1 MEIGHFSIE
10 TAGVNAEMERPKIQ
24 SHTTQPDSIDI
35 PALTNLEESERQEQ
49 NDRSIKHQEQ
59 QLSHDS
65 SAKTDELEQ
74 DSDSSSGHTPKV
86 EVDAEDRGEQPKT
99 DGKKHRRRSQSLS
112 QLKKSSYDAAG
123 YVHGPLKWSI
133 ALTASLG
140 AILEVIDTSIV
151 NVALTDMQA
160 TLGATVTEIGWV
172 VTGYAIANVVLIP
185 LSAWLGDFY
194 GKKTYFV
201 FSMIGFTAA
210 SVLCG
215 FSINLPMLVVA
226 RIIQGLCGGGLLA
239 KAQAILFETFPP
251 AEQGIAQS
259 VFGVGVIAGPA
270 IGPTLGGYLTDT
282 LGWRWI
288 FFINL
293 PVGIVAAL
301 MAIVFLKPDAKRRTQ
316 NQQKKVDWIG
326 IILLCIAVGSL
337 QGFLEEGEKD
347 DWFESGFITTLAI
360 VAVVGLILFIWRELS
375 TKAPAVDLRVLRHKS
390 LAAGSLYSGIL
401 GMGLYGA
408 LFAVPLFAQGVLRF
422 SATQTGWLL
431 APGALASAIV
441 MVLLGKLSGKVD
453 ARISIGLGAIGT
465 AAVMFDLAKITPQT
479 GTDDL
484 FWPLIWRGA
493 TSVLMFLP
501 LSLATLGSIPKEE
514 VSAGSGFY
522 NLTRQLGGSIGIA
535 ILTTVLAQRQAFHR
549 AILLSDLT
557 PYNSETN
564 QRIDALTGLFESR
577 GFNPV
582 TAHQQA
588 IASLSQLVN
597 TQAAVLSYADIF
609 RFVGVVFLCSLPLLL
624 FLGKGK
630 VGARAPAA
638 H

>member
-1 MEIGHFSIE
+1 MS
-10 TAGVNAEMERPKIQ
+10 
-24 SHTTQPDSIDI
+24 
-35 PALTNLEESERQEQ
+35 TNPY
-49 NDRSIKHQEQ
+49 
-59 QLSHDS
+59 
-65 SAKTDELEQ
+65 
-74 DSDSSSGHTPKV
+74 SSS
-86 EVDAEDRGEQPKT
+86 RS
-99 DGKKHRRRSQSLS
+99 RRSKRSQSS
-112 QLKKSSYDAAG
+112 KSLKQSSYDAAG
-123 YVHGPLKWSI
+123 YVQGPLKWAI

-185 LSAWLGDFY
+185 LSAWLGDLF

-201 FSMIGFTAA
+201 FSMIGFTVA

-215 FSINLPMLVVA
+215 LSINLPMLVVA
-226 RIIQGLCGGGLLA
+226 RILQGLCGGGLLA

-251 AEQGIAQS
+251 SEQGMAQS

-293 PVGIVAAL
+293 PVGILAVI
-301 MAIVFLKPDAKRRTQ
+301 MAIVFLRPDVKQRPQTQ
-316 NQQKKVDWIG
+316 ANVDWTG
-326 IILLCIAVGSL
+326 IALLCIAVGSL
-337 QGFLEEGEKD
+337 QAFLEEGEKD

-360 VAVVGLILFIWRELS
+360 AGAIGLILFVWRELS

-408 LFAVPLFAQGVLRF
+408 LFAVPLFAQGVLGF

-431 APGALASAIV
+431 APGALASAIM
-441 MVLLGKLSGKVD
+441 MVLLGKLSAKVD
-453 ARISIGLGAIGT
+453 ARILIGLGAVGT
-465 AAVMFDLAKITPQT
+465 TAVMFDLAKITPQT

-493 TSVLMFLP
+493 TTVLMFLP
-501 LSLATLGSIPKEE
+501 LSLATLGSIPKEDI
-514 VSAGSGFY
+514 SAGSGFY

-535 ILTTVLAQRQAFHR
+535 ILTTLLDQREAFHQ
-549 AILLSDLT
+549 AILLSKLT
-557 PYNSETN
+557 PYNPETS
-564 QRIDALTGLFESR
+564 QRLAALTALFQSR
-577 GFNPV
+577 GSDAA
-582 TAHQQA
+582 TAQQQA

-597 TQAAVLSYADIF
+597 TQAAILSYADIF

-624 FLGKGK
+624 FLGKG
-630 VGARAPAA
+630 GAGAKAPAA

>member
-1 MEIGHFSIE
+1 MS
-10 TAGVNAEMERPKIQ
+10 TRPY
-24 SHTTQPDSIDI
+24 
-35 PALTNLEESERQEQ
+35 
-49 NDRSIKHQEQ
+49 
-59 QLSHDS
+59 
-65 SAKTDELEQ
+65 
-74 DSDSSSGHTPKV
+74 SSS
-86 EVDAEDRGEQPKT
+86 RS
-99 DGKKHRRRSQSLS
+99 RRSRRSQFSKQS
-112 QLKKSSYDAAG
+112 TYDAAG
-123 YVHGPLKWSI
+123 YVQGPLKWAI

-185 LSAWLGDFY
+185 LSAWLGDFF

-215 FSINLPMLVVA
+215 LSINLPMLVVA
-226 RIIQGLCGGGLLA
+226 RILQGLCGGGLLA

-251 AEQGIAQS
+251 SEQGVAQS

-293 PVGIVAAL
+293 PVGILAVI
-301 MAIVFLKPDAKRRTQ
+301 MAIVFLRPDAKQRAQAQT
-316 NQQKKVDWIG
+316 KVDWAG
-326 IILLCIAVGSL
+326 IALLCIAVGSL
-337 QGFLEEGEKD
+337 QAFLEEGNKE
-347 DWFESGFITTLAI
+347 DWFDSSFITVLAI
-360 VAVVGLILFIWRELS
+360 AAVVGLVLFIWRELS
-375 TKAPAVDLRVLRHKS
+375 TRAPAVDLRVLRHKS

-408 LFAVPLFAQGVLRF
+408 LFAVPLFAQGVLGF

-431 APGALASAIV
+431 APGALASAI
-441 MVLLGKLSGKVD
+441 MMILLGKISTKVD
-453 ARISIGLGAIGT
+453 ARILIGLGAVGT
-465 AAVMFDLAKITPQT
+465 TLVMFDLAKITPQT

-484 FWPLIWRGA
+484 FMPLIWRGA
-493 TSVLMFLP
+493 TTVLMFLP
-501 LSLATLGSIPKEE
+501 LSLATLGGIPKED

-535 ILTTVLAQRQAFHR
+535 ILTTLLTQRESFHR
-549 AILLSDLT
+549 AILLSKLT
-557 PYNSETN
+557 PYDPETS
-564 QRIDALTGLFESR
+564 QRLAALTGLFQSR
-577 GFNPV
+577 GSDAA
-582 TAHQQA
+582 TAQQQA

-597 TQAAVLSYADIF
+597 TQAAILSYADIF

-624 FLGKGK
+624 FLGKG
-630 VGARAPAA
+630 GAGAKAPAA

>member
-1 MEIGHFSIE
+1 
-10 TAGVNAEMERPKIQ
+10 MERPQIQ
-24 SHTTQPDSIDI
+24 SHATEPDSMDI
-35 PALTNLEESERQEQ
+35 RAFTELEESEPQDQQ
-49 NDRSIKHQEQ
+49 NAQ
-59 QLSHDS
+59 QNAQQKR
-65 SAKTDELEQ
+65 AK
-74 DSDSSSGHTPKV
+74 P
-86 EVDAEDRGEQPKT
+86 
-99 DGKKHRRRSQSLS
+99 
-112 QLKKSSYDAAG
+112 LKKLKQSASDAAG
-123 YVHGPLKWSI
+123 YVEGPLKWAI

-160 TLGATVTEIGWV
+160 TLGATVTEIAWV
-172 VTGYAIANVVLIP
+172 VTGYAIANVVMIP
-185 LSAWLGDFY
+185 LSAWLGDFF

-215 FSINLPMLVVA
+215 LSINLPVLVVA
-226 RIIQGLCGGGLLA
+226 RILQGLCGGGLLA

-251 AEQGIAQS
+251 AEQGLAQS
-259 VFGVGVIAGPA
+259 VFGVGVISGPA

-293 PVGIVAAL
+293 PVGIVAVI
-301 MAIVFLKPDAKRRTQ
+301 MAIVFLRPDSKQHGRS
-316 NQQKKVDWIG
+316 QQKVDWTG
-326 IILLCIAVGSL
+326 IVLLCIAVGSL
-337 QGFLEEGEKD
+337 QAFLEEGEKEN
-347 DWFESGFITTLAI
+347 WFESGFIALLAF
-360 VAVVGLILFIWRELS
+360 VAVVGLFLFIWRELS

-408 LFAVPLFAQGVLRF
+408 LFAIPLFAQGVLRF
-422 SATQTGWLL
+422 SAMQTGFLL
-431 APGALASAIV
+431 APGALASAII
-441 MVLLGKLSGKVD
+441 MVLLGKISTKVD
-453 ARISIGLGAIGT
+453 ARILIALGAGGT
-465 AAVMFDLAKITPQT
+465 AAVMFELAKITPQT

-493 TSVLMFLP
+493 TTVLMFLP
-501 LSLATLGSIPKEE
+501 LSLATLGSIPKED

-535 ILTTVLAQRQAFHR
+535 ILTSLLARREAFHR
-549 AILLSDLT
+549 AILLAKLT
-557 PYNSETN
+557 PYDPETTE
-564 QRIDALTGLFESR
+564 RLSALTGLFQSR
-577 GFNPV
+577 GSDAA
-582 TAHQQA
+582 TAQQQA
-588 IASLSQLVN
+588 LAALSQLVN

-609 RFVGVVFLCSLPLLL
+609 RFVGIVFLCSLPLLL
-624 FLGKGK
+624 FLGKG
-630 VGARAPAA
+630 GAGAKAPAV

>member
-1 MEIGHFSIE
+1 MNVSDNCVSLALNSIISVWE
-10 TAGVNAEMERPKIQ
+10 Y
-24 SHTTQPDSIDI
+24 
-35 PALTNLEESERQEQ
+35 
-49 NDRSIKHQEQ
+49 
-59 QLSHDS
+59 
-65 SAKTDELEQ
+65 
-74 DSDSSSGHTPKV
+74 SSSTMSSTAREPERSHSKRSKPS
-86 EVDAEDRGEQPKT
+86 
-99 DGKKHRRRSQSLS
+99 SQST
-112 QLKKSSYDAAG
+112 YDTAG
-123 YVHGPLKWSI
+123 YVQGSLKWAI

-185 LSAWLGDFY
+185 LSAWLGDFF
-194 GKKTYFV
+194 GKKTYFI
-201 FSMIGFTAA
+201 FSMVGFTIA
-210 SVLCG
+210 SAICG
-215 FSINLPMLVVA
+215 LSINLPMLVVA

-251 AEQGIAQS
+251 AEQGMAQS

-293 PVGIVAAL
+293 PVGIVATM
-301 MAIVFLKPDAKRRTQ
+301 MAIAFLRPDSTQRTRS
-316 NQQKKVDWIG
+316 QKTVDWAG
-326 IILLCIAVGSL
+326 IILLCITVGSL
-337 QGFLEEGEKD
+337 QAFLEEGERD
-347 DWFESGFITTLAI
+347 DWFESSFITTLAI
-360 VAVVGLILFIWRELS
+360 AAVVGLVLFIWRELS
-375 TKAPAVDLRVLRHKS
+375 AKSPAVDLRVLRYKS

-408 LFAVPLFAQGVLRF
+408 LFAVPLFAQGVLGF

-431 APGALASAIV
+431 APGALASAI
-441 MVLLGKLSGKVD
+441 MMILLGKISSKVD
-453 ARISIGLGAIGT
+453 ARILIGLGAVGT
-465 AAVMFDLAKITPQT
+465 TAVMFDLAKITPQT

-484 FWPLIWRGA
+484 FLPLILRGA
-493 TSVLMFLP
+493 TTVLMFLP
-501 LSLATLGSIPKEE
+501 LSLATLGSIPKQD

-535 ILTTVLAQRQAFHR
+535 ILTTLLAQREAFHR
-549 AILLSDLT
+549 AMLLTNLT
-557 PYNSETN
+557 PYDSQTSERLN
-564 QRIDALTGLFESR
+564 ALTQLFQSR
-577 GFNPV
+577 GADAA
-582 TAHQQA
+582 TAQQQA
-588 IASLSQLVN
+588 LASLSQLVN

-609 RFVGVVFLCSLPLLL
+609 RFVGIVFLCSLPLLL
-624 FLGKGK
+624 FLGKG
-630 VGARAPAA
+630 GARSQVPNA